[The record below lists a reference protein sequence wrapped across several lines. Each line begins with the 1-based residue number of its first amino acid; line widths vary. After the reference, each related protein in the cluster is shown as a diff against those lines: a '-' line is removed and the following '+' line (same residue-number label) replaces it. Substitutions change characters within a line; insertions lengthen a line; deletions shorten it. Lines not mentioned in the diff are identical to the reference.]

1 MELIHRTHQC
11 SAWIGLEKATQ
22 GEGVVQQKKKKKRI
36 PIFLDTVWKGVK
48 DKHFYI
54 MTSFHSYII

>member
-1 MELIHRTHQC
+1 MDR
-11 SAWIGLEKATQ
+11 AR
-22 GEGVVQQKKKKKRI
+22 EGNTGRRCGAAKKKKKRI